1 MKEDNYDLVETDL
14 PNVGSGGMVIPLPNV
29 IDEDELL
36 DDERD
41 ALLSPLLGNTY
52 PVLPVFNA
60 VIFPCVLQ
68 AVMLTEDKQID
79 AVSNA
84 MSKGQYIVATTYIGS
99 DPDTPIT
106 PGSLAKEG
114 VLCIVEDMIHPSPDN
129 VVAIIRGIIRVHT
142 SNYTQTNPYLRC
154 RVESPLALPR
164 SERDLTKDT
173 ELFVAFNKLRYEL
186 VELVKIRHMEGAED
200 FVEALNAQNNLPF
213 LINFTPAY
221 LSLTPR
227 AKLELLKISG
237 TKHLVM
243 ELISYVRQ
251 TSELV
256 QINEKIVKQTQS
268 DMDEMQRKHFL
279 EQQIRTILEELGE
292 GDFADQTIAELR
304 EAGTKKQWSEAV
316 QKTFDRELGNLERI
330 PTQAPEY
337 SIQLQYLRLML
348 DLPWQEYSQDQFD
361 LKHAEE
367 ILNRDHFGLER
378 VKERILEHLAV
389 IKLKN
394 DLKSPILCL
403 YGPPGVG
410 KTSLGKSIAESLGR
424 KYVRISLGGLHDE
437 AEIRGHRRTYI
448 GAMCGRIIDSIKKAG
463 TSNPV
468 FVLDEIDKISSD
480 YKGDP
485 AAALLEVL
493 DPEQNVAFHD
503 NYLDIDYDLSKVL
516 FIATANTLSTISR
529 PLLDRMELIQVSGY
543 LLEEKVEIAHR
554 HLVPK
559 ELEAHGL
566 TSDQFTIDTDALT
579 YLIEGYTRESG
590 VRSLQKNL
598 AALMRKQAKRVA
610 MGQEY
615 SVQITPEIIQQDLR
629 TPPYTRDIWQDFG
642 MPGIVTG
649 LAWTEVGGEI
659 LFIES
664 STHRGKEGK
673 VTLTGNLGDVMK
685 ESAVIALD
693 YIKAHYEELQI
704 PESTFDK
711 LEIHL
716 HVPEGAIPKDGPS
729 AGITMATSLVSTLTR
744 RTVKPRIAMSGE
756 ITLTGRVLPVGGI
769 KEKILAAK
777 RAGVKTLILSKEN
790 EKDILD
796 IKPIYIEGLTFS
808 YVETIKEV
816 LDLSLND

>member
-1 MKEDNYDLVETDL
+1 MKEDKYDFVETEL

-29 IDEDELL
+29 IDEDEIL
-36 DDERD
+36 DDEHD
-41 ALLSPLLGNTY
+41 ALKVLFHNTF

-106 PGSLAKEG
+106 PSSLAKEG

-129 VVAIIRGIIRVHT
+129 VVAIIRGIIRIHT

-154 RVESPLALPR
+154 RVESPLELPH
-164 SERDLTKDT
+164 SERDLTRDT

-186 VELVKIRHMEGAED
+186 VELVKIRRMEGAED
-200 FVEALNAQNNLPF
+200 FIEALNAQNNLPF

-279 EQQIRTILEELGE
+279 EQQIRTIREELGE

-394 DLKSPILCL
+394 DLNSPILCL

-463 TSNPV
+463 TNNPV

-566 TSDQFTIDTDALT
+566 TSDQFAIDTAALT

-693 YIKAHYEELQI
+693 YIKAHCEELEI
-704 PESTFDK
+704 PENTFDK

-816 LDLSLND
+816 LDLALND

>member
-1 MKEDNYDLVETDL
+1 MKEDNYDFVETPL
-14 PNVGSGGMVIPLPNV
+14 PNVGSGGMSIPLPNV

-41 ALLSPLLGNTY
+41 VLLSRLLGSTY

-60 VIFPCVLQ
+60 VVFPCVLQ

-79 AVSNA
+79 AVNNA
-84 MSKGQYIVATTYIGS
+84 ISKGQYLVATTSIV
-99 DPDTPIT
+99 DEPDDFIT
-106 PGSLAKEG
+106 PKSLSKQA
-114 VLCIVEDMIHPSPDN
+114 VLCWVEDVIHPSPDN
-129 VVAIIRGIIRVHT
+129 VVAIIRGIIRIQT
-142 SNYTQTNPYLRC
+142 TTYTQTNPYLRC
-154 RVESPLALPR
+154 RVEFPLALPR

-186 VELVKIRHMEGAED
+186 IELVKMRRMEGAED
-200 FVEALNAQNNLPF
+200 FIEALNAQNNLPF

-227 AKLELLKISG
+227 AKLELLKISD

-251 TSELV
+251 TNELV
-256 QINEKIVKQTQS
+256 QINEKIAKQTQS

-279 EQQIRTILEELGE
+279 EQQIRTIREELGE
-292 GDFADQTIAELR
+292 SDFADQTIEELR
-304 EAGTKKQWSEAV
+304 EAATKKQWSEAV
-316 QKTFDRELGNLERI
+316 QKTFDRELSNLERI

-348 DLPWQEYSQDQFD
+348 DLPWQECSQDQFD

-367 ILNRDHFGLER
+367 VLNRDHFGLER

-394 DLKSPILCL
+394 DLKSPIICL

-503 NYLDIDYDLSKVL
+503 NYLDVDYDLSKVL

-566 TSDQFTIDTDALT
+566 TSEQFAIDTATLT

-610 MGQEY
+610 MEQEY

-816 LDLSLND
+816 LDLALND

>member
-1 MKEDNYDLVETDL
+1 MKEDNYDFVETEL

-29 IDEDELL
+29 IDENEIL
-36 DDERD
+36 DDEHD
-41 ALLSPLLGNTY
+41 ALMVLFDNTY

-129 VVAIIRGIIRVHT
+129 VVAIIRGIIRIHT

-154 RVESPLALPR
+154 RVESPLELPH
-164 SERDLTKDT
+164 SERDLTNDT

-186 VELVKIRHMEGAED
+186 IELVKMRRMEGAED

-227 AKLELLKISG
+227 AKLELLKISD

-251 TSELV
+251 TNELV
-256 QINEKIVKQTQS
+256 QINEKIAKQTQS

-279 EQQIRTILEELGE
+279 EQQIRTIREELGE
-292 GDFADQTIAELR
+292 SDFADQTIEELR
-304 EAGTKKQWSEAV
+304 EAATKKKWSEAV
-316 QKTFDRELGNLERI
+316 QKTFDRELSNLERI

-337 SIQLQYLRLML
+337 SIQLQYLRLMI

-424 KYVRISLGGLHDE
+424 KYVRISLRGLHDE

-463 TSNPV
+463 TGNPV

-503 NYLDIDYDLSKVL
+503 NYLDVDYDLSKVL

-566 TSDQFTIDTDALT
+566 TSEQFAIDTAALT

-610 MGQEY
+610 MEQEY
-615 SVQITPEIIQQDLR
+615 SVQITPKIIQQDLR

-704 PESTFDK
+704 PEDTFDK

-816 LDLSLND
+816 LDLALND

>member
-154 RVESPLALPR
+154 RVESPLELPH

-186 VELVKIRHMEGAED
+186 VELVKIRRMEGAED
-200 FVEALNAQNNLPF
+200 FIEALNAQNNLPF

-279 EQQIRTILEELGE
+279 EQQIRTIREELGE

-816 LDLSLND
+816 LDLALND

>member
-1 MKEDNYDLVETDL
+1 MKEDNYDFVETEL

-106 PGSLAKEG
+106 PSSLAKEG

-129 VVAIIRGIIRVHT
+129 VVAIIRGIIRIHT

-154 RVESPLALPR
+154 RVESPLELPH
-164 SERDLTKDT
+164 SERDLTRDT

-186 VELVKIRHMEGAED
+186 VELVKIRRMEGAED
-200 FVEALNAQNNLPF
+200 FIEALNAQNNLPF

-279 EQQIRTILEELGE
+279 EQQIRTIREELGE

-566 TSDQFTIDTDALT
+566 TSDQFAIDTAALT

-816 LDLSLND
+816 LDLALND

>member
-1 MKEDNYDLVETDL
+1 MKEDNYDFVETPL
-14 PNVGSGGMVIPLPNV
+14 PNVGTGGMSIPLPSV

-36 DDERD
+36 DDEHD
-41 ALLSPLLGNTY
+41 VLLSPLLGSTY

-60 VIFPCVLQ
+60 VVFPCVLQ

-79 AVSNA
+79 AVNIA
-84 MSKGQYIVATTYIGS
+84 ISKRQYLVATTSIV
-99 DPDTPIT
+99 DEPDDSIT
-106 PGSLAKEG
+106 PKSLSKEA
-114 VLCIVEDMIHPSPDN
+114 VLCWVEDVIHPSPDN
-129 VVAIIRGIIRVHT
+129 VVAIIRGIIRIQT
-142 SNYTQTNPYLRC
+142 STYTQTNPYLRC
-154 RVESPLALPR
+154 RVEFPLALPR

-186 VELVKIRHMEGAED
+186 IELVKMRRMEGAED
-200 FVEALNAQNNLPF
+200 FIEALNAQNNLPF
-213 LINFTPAY
+213 LIYFTPAY

-227 AKLELLKISG
+227 AKLELLKISD

-251 TSELV
+251 TNELV
-256 QINEKIVKQTQS
+256 QINEKIAKQTQS

-279 EQQIRTILEELGE
+279 EQQIRTIREELGE
-292 GDFADQTIAELR
+292 SDFADQTIEELR
-304 EAGTKKQWSEAV
+304 EAATKKQWSEAV
-316 QKTFDRELGNLERI
+316 QKTFDRELSNLERI

-337 SIQLQYLRLML
+337 SIQLQYLRLMI

-503 NYLDIDYDLSKVL
+503 NYLDVDYDLSKVL

-566 TSDQFTIDTDALT
+566 TSEQFAIDTDALT

-590 VRSLQKNL
+590 VRALQKSL

-693 YIKAHYEELQI
+693 YIKAHCEELEI
-704 PESTFDK
+704 PESTFDN

-777 RAGVKTLILSKEN
+777 RAGVKTLVLSKEN

-816 LDLSLND
+816 LDLALND

>member
-1 MKEDNYDLVETDL
+1 MKEDNYDFVETEL

-29 IDEDELL
+29 IDENEIL
-36 DDERD
+36 DDEHD
-41 ALLSPLLGNTY
+41 ALMVLFDNTY

-129 VVAIIRGIIRVHT
+129 VVAIIRGIIRIHT

-154 RVESPLALPR
+154 RVESPLELPH
-164 SERDLTKDT
+164 SERDLTNDT

-186 VELVKIRHMEGAED
+186 IELVKMRRMEGAED

-227 AKLELLKISG
+227 AKLELLKISD

-251 TSELV
+251 TNELV
-256 QINEKIVKQTQS
+256 QINEKIAKQTQS

-279 EQQIRTILEELGE
+279 EQQIRTIREELGE
-292 GDFADQTIAELR
+292 SDFADQTIEELR
-304 EAGTKKQWSEAV
+304 EAATKKKWSEAV
-316 QKTFDRELGNLERI
+316 QKTFDRELSNLERI

-337 SIQLQYLRLML
+337 SIQLQYLRLMI

-463 TSNPV
+463 TGNPV

-503 NYLDIDYDLSKVL
+503 NYLDVDYDLSKVL

-566 TSDQFTIDTDALT
+566 TSEQFAIDTAALT

-610 MGQEY
+610 MEQEY
-615 SVQITPEIIQQDLR
+615 SVQITPKIIQQDLR

-704 PESTFDK
+704 PEDTFDK

-816 LDLSLND
+816 LDLALND

>member
-154 RVESPLALPR
+154 RVESPLELPH

-279 EQQIRTILEELGE
+279 EQQIRTIREELGE

-566 TSDQFTIDTDALT
+566 TSEQFAIDTAALT

-816 LDLSLND
+816 LDLALND

>member
-173 ELFVAFNKLRYEL
+173 ELFVAFNKLRDEL

-279 EQQIRTILEELGE
+279 EQQIRTIREELGE

-816 LDLSLND
+816 LDLALND

>member
-1 MKEDNYDLVETDL
+1 MKEDNYDFVETEL

-29 IDEDELL
+29 IDENEIL
-36 DDERD
+36 DDEHD
-41 ALLSPLLGNTY
+41 ALMVLFDNTY

-68 AVMLTEDKQID
+68 AVMLTEENQID

-129 VVAIIRGIIRVHT
+129 VVAIIRGIIRIHT

-154 RVESPLALPR
+154 RVESPLELPH
-164 SERDLTKDT
+164 SERDLTNDT

-186 VELVKIRHMEGAED
+186 IELVKMRRMEGAED

-227 AKLELLKISG
+227 AKLELLKISD

-251 TSELV
+251 TNELV
-256 QINEKIVKQTQS
+256 QINEKIAKQTQS

-279 EQQIRTILEELGE
+279 EQQIRTIREELGE
-292 GDFADQTIAELR
+292 SDFADQTIEELR
-304 EAGTKKQWSEAV
+304 EAATKKKWSEAV
-316 QKTFDRELGNLERI
+316 QKTFDRELSNLERI

-337 SIQLQYLRLML
+337 SIQLQYLRLMI

-463 TSNPV
+463 TGNPV

-503 NYLDIDYDLSKVL
+503 NYLDVDYDLSKVL

-566 TSDQFTIDTDALT
+566 TSEQFAIDTAALT

-610 MGQEY
+610 MEQEY
-615 SVQITPEIIQQDLR
+615 SVQITPKIIQQDLR

-704 PESTFDK
+704 PEDTFDK

-816 LDLSLND
+816 LDLALND

>member
-1 MKEDNYDLVETDL
+1 MKEDNYDFVETDL
-14 PNVGSGGMVIPLPNV
+14 PNVGPGGMVVPLPNV
-29 IDEDELL
+29 IDENELL
-36 DDERD
+36 DDEHD
-41 ALLSPLLGNTY
+41 ALLSPLLGSTY

-129 VVAIIRGIIRVHT
+129 VVAIIRGIIRIHT
-142 SNYTQTNPYLRC
+142 STYTQTNPYLRC
-154 RVESPLALPR
+154 RVESPLELPH
-164 SERDLTKDT
+164 SERDLTRDT

-186 VELVKIRHMEGAED
+186 VELVKMRRMEGAED
-200 FVEALNAQNNLPF
+200 FIEAINAQNNLPF

-227 AKLELLKISG
+227 AKLELLKISD

-251 TSELV
+251 TNELV
-256 QINEKIVKQTQS
+256 QINEKIAKQTQS

-279 EQQIRTILEELGE
+279 EQQIRTIREELGE
-292 GDFADQTIAELR
+292 SDFADQTIEELR
-304 EAGTKKQWSEAV
+304 EASTKKKWSEAV
-316 QKTFDRELGNLERI
+316 QKTFDRELSNLERI

-337 SIQLQYLRLML
+337 SIQLQYLRLMI

-503 NYLDIDYDLSKVL
+503 NYLDVDYDLSKVL

-566 TSDQFTIDTDALT
+566 TSDQFAIDTDALT

-610 MGQEY
+610 MGQKY

-693 YIKAHYEELQI
+693 YIKAHCEELQI
-704 PESTFDK
+704 PESTFDN

-816 LDLSLND
+816 LDLALND

>member
-41 ALLSPLLGNTY
+41 ALLSPLLGNSY

-154 RVESPLALPR
+154 RVESPLELPH

-279 EQQIRTILEELGE
+279 EQQIRTIREELGE

-566 TSDQFTIDTDALT
+566 TSEQFAIDTAALT

-816 LDLSLND
+816 LDLALND

>member
-1 MKEDNYDLVETDL
+1 MKEDNYDFAETSL
-14 PNVGSGGMVIPLPNV
+14 PNVGSGGMAIPLPSV

-36 DDERD
+36 DDERE
-41 ALLSPLLGNTY
+41 ALISPLLGNTY
-52 PVLPVFNA
+52 PVLPVFNT

-68 AVMLTEDKQID
+68 AVMLTDDKQID
-79 AVSNA
+79 AVNNA
-84 MSKGQYIVATTYIGS
+84 MSKGQYIVATTAIS
-99 DPDTPIT
+99 DDPDDPIT
-106 PGSLAKEG
+106 PKSLSKQG
-114 VLCIVEDMIHPSPDN
+114 VLCYVEDVIHPSPDN
-129 VVAIIRGIIRVHT
+129 VVVILRGIIRVHT
-142 SNYTQTNPYLRC
+142 STYTQTNPYLRC
-154 RVESPLALPR
+154 RVESPLPLPR
-164 SERDLTKDT
+164 SERDLTRDT

-186 VELVKIRHMEGAED
+186 VELVKIRRMEGAED
-200 FVEALNAQNNLPF
+200 FINTINAQNNLPF
-213 LINFTPAY
+213 LINFTAAY
-221 LSLTPR
+221 LSLVPK
-227 AKLELLKISG
+227 AKLELLKISD

-243 ELISYVRQ
+243 ELITYVRQ
-251 TSELV
+251 TTELV
-256 QINEKIVKQTQS
+256 QINEKIAKQTQS

-279 EQQIRTILEELGE
+279 EQQIRTIREELGE
-292 GDFADQTIAELR
+292 GDFADQTIEELR
-304 EAGTKKQWSEAV
+304 EAATKKQWSEAV

-337 SIQLQYLRLML
+337 SIQLQYLRLMI

-361 LKHAEE
+361 LQHAEE

-566 TSDQFTIDTDALT
+566 TSDQFAIDTAALT

-590 VRSLQKNL
+590 VRTLQKSL

-693 YIKAHYEELQI
+693 YIKAHCKELEI
-704 PESTFDK
+704 PEDTFDK

-816 LDLSLND
+816 LDLALND

>member
-41 ALLSPLLGNTY
+41 ALLSPLLGNSY

-279 EQQIRTILEELGE
+279 EQQIRTIREELGE

-566 TSDQFTIDTDALT
+566 TSEQFAIDTAALT

-816 LDLSLND
+816 LDLALND

>member
-1 MKEDNYDLVETDL
+1 MKEDNYDFVETEL

-279 EQQIRTILEELGE
+279 EQQIRTIREELGE

-816 LDLSLND
+816 LDLALND

>member
-1 MKEDNYDLVETDL
+1 MKEDNYDFVETAL

-29 IDEDELL
+29 IDEDEIL
-36 DDERD
+36 DDEHD
-41 ALLSPLLGNTY
+41 AFKVLFHSTF

-60 VIFPCVLQ
+60 VLFPCVLQ

-106 PGSLAKEG
+106 PSSLAKVG

-129 VVAIIRGIIRVHT
+129 VVAIIRGVVRVHT

-154 RVESPLALPR
+154 RVESPRLLPNT
-164 SERDLTKDT
+164 ENCLTNDT

-200 FVEALNAQNNLPF
+200 FVEALNAKNNLPF
-213 LINFTPAY
+213 LINFTAAY
-221 LSLTPR
+221 LSLVYR
-227 AKLELLKISG
+227 AKLELLKIAD
-237 TKHLVM
+237 TTQLVM
-243 ELISYVRQ
+243 ELIGYVRQ

-279 EQQIRTILEELGE
+279 EQQIRTIREELGE
-292 GDFADQTIAELR
+292 GDFADQTISELR
-304 EAGTKKQWSEAV
+304 EAATKKQWSEAV

-566 TSDQFTIDTDALT
+566 TSDQFAIDTDALT

-610 MGQEY
+610 MGQKY

-693 YIKAHYEELQI
+693 YIKAHCEELEI
-704 PESTFDK
+704 PESTFDN

-816 LDLSLND
+816 LDLALND

>member
-1 MKEDNYDLVETDL
+1 MKEDNYDFVETEL

-29 IDEDELL
+29 IDEDEIL
-36 DDERD
+36 DDEHD
-41 ALLSPLLGNTY
+41 ALKVLFHNTF

-106 PGSLAKEG
+106 PSSLAKEG

-129 VVAIIRGIIRVHT
+129 VVAIIRGIIRIHT

-154 RVESPLALPR
+154 RVESPLELPH
-164 SERDLTKDT
+164 SERDLTRDT

-186 VELVKIRHMEGAED
+186 VELVKIRRMEGAED
-200 FVEALNAQNNLPF
+200 FIEALNAQNNLPF

-279 EQQIRTILEELGE
+279 EQQIRTIREELGE

-424 KYVRISLGGLHDE
+424 KYVRTSLGGLHDE

-463 TSNPV
+463 TGNPV

-693 YIKAHYEELQI
+693 YIKAHCGELEI

-729 AGITMATSLVSTLTR
+729 AGITMATSLVSTSTR

-816 LDLSLND
+816 LDLALND

>member
-1 MKEDNYDLVETDL
+1 
-14 PNVGSGGMVIPLPNV
+14 
-29 IDEDELL
+29 
-36 DDERD
+36 
-41 ALLSPLLGNTY
+41 
-52 PVLPVFNA
+52 
-60 VIFPCVLQ
+60 
-68 AVMLTEDKQID
+68 
-79 AVSNA
+79 
-84 MSKGQYIVATTYIGS
+84 
-99 DPDTPIT
+99 
-106 PGSLAKEG
+106 
-114 VLCIVEDMIHPSPDN
+114 
-129 VVAIIRGIIRVHT
+129 
-142 SNYTQTNPYLRC
+142 
-154 RVESPLALPR
+154 
-164 SERDLTKDT
+164 
-173 ELFVAFNKLRYEL
+173 
-186 VELVKIRHMEGAED
+186 
-200 FVEALNAQNNLPF
+200 
-213 LINFTPAY
+213 
-221 LSLTPR
+221 
-227 AKLELLKISG
+227 
-237 TKHLVM
+237 
-243 ELISYVRQ
+243 
-251 TSELV
+251 
-256 QINEKIVKQTQS
+256 
-268 DMDEMQRKHFL
+268 MQRKHFL
-279 EQQIRTILEELGE
+279 EQQIRTIREELGE

-816 LDLSLND
+816 LDLALND

>member
-1 MKEDNYDLVETDL
+1 MKEDNYDFVETEL

-29 IDEDELL
+29 IDEDEIL
-36 DDERD
+36 DDEHD
-41 ALLSPLLGNTY
+41 ALKVLFHNTF

-129 VVAIIRGIIRVHT
+129 VVAIIRGIIRIHT

-154 RVESPLALPR
+154 RVESPLELPH
-164 SERDLTKDT
+164 SERDLTRDT

-186 VELVKIRHMEGAED
+186 VELVKIRRMEGAED
-200 FVEALNAQNNLPF
+200 FIEALNAQNNLPF

-279 EQQIRTILEELGE
+279 EQQIRTIREELGE

-448 GAMCGRIIDSIKKAG
+448 GAMCGRIIESIKKAG
-463 TSNPV
+463 TRNPV

-566 TSDQFTIDTDALT
+566 TSDQFAIDTAALT

-693 YIKAHYEELQI
+693 YIKAHCEELEI
-704 PESTFDK
+704 PEDTFDK

-816 LDLSLND
+816 LDLALND

>member
-1 MKEDNYDLVETDL
+1 MKEDNYDFVETPL
-14 PNVGSGGMVIPLPNV
+14 PNVGSGGMSIPLPSV

-36 DDERD
+36 DDEHD
-41 ALLSPLLGNTY
+41 ILLSPLLGSTY

-60 VIFPCVLQ
+60 VVFPCVLQ

-79 AVSNA
+79 AVNIA
-84 MSKGQYIVATTYIGS
+84 ISKRQYLVATTSIV
-99 DPDTPIT
+99 DEPDDSIT
-106 PGSLAKEG
+106 PKSLSKQA
-114 VLCIVEDMIHPSPDN
+114 VLCWVEDVIHPSPDN
-129 VVAIIRGIIRVHT
+129 VVAIIRGIIGIQIT
-142 SNYTQTNPYLRC
+142 TYTQTNPYLRC
-154 RVESPLALPR
+154 RVEFPRALPR

-186 VELVKIRHMEGAED
+186 IELVKIRRMEGAED
-200 FVEALNAQNNLPF
+200 FIEALNAQNNLPF

-227 AKLELLKISG
+227 AKLELLKISD

-279 EQQIRTILEELGE
+279 EQQIRTIREELGE
-292 GDFADQTIAELR
+292 SDFADQTIEELR
-304 EAGTKKQWSEAV
+304 EASTKKKWSEAV
-316 QKTFDRELGNLERI
+316 QKTFDRELSNLERI

-337 SIQLQYLRLML
+337 SIQLQYLRLMI

-394 DLKSPILCL
+394 DLKSPKLCL

-503 NYLDIDYDLSKVL
+503 NYLDVDYDLSKVL

-566 TSDQFTIDTDALT
+566 TSEQFAIDTDALT

-590 VRSLQKNL
+590 VRSLQKSL

-610 MGQEY
+610 MEQEY
-615 SVQITPEIIQQDLR
+615 STQITPEIIQQDLR

-693 YIKAHYEELQI
+693 YIKAHCEELQI
-704 PESTFDK
+704 PEDTFDN

-729 AGITMATSLVSTLTR
+729 AGITMASSLVSTLTR

-808 YVETIKEV
+808 YVETVKEV
-816 LDLSLND
+816 LDLALND

>member
-1 MKEDNYDLVETDL
+1 MKEDNYDFVETEL

-29 IDEDELL
+29 IDEDEIL
-36 DDERD
+36 DDEHD
-41 ALLSPLLGNTY
+41 ALKVLFHNTF

-106 PGSLAKEG
+106 PSSLAKEG

-129 VVAIIRGIIRVHT
+129 VVAIIRGIIRIHT

-154 RVESPLALPR
+154 RVESPLELPH
-164 SERDLTKDT
+164 SERDLTRDT

-186 VELVKIRHMEGAED
+186 VELVKIRRMEGAED
-200 FVEALNAQNNLPF
+200 FIEALNAQNNLPF

-279 EQQIRTILEELGE
+279 EQQIRTIREELGE

-693 YIKAHYEELQI
+693 YIKAHCEELEI
-704 PESTFDK
+704 PENTFDK

-816 LDLSLND
+816 LDLALND

>member
-279 EQQIRTILEELGE
+279 EQQIRTIREELGE

-378 VKERILEHLAV
+378 VKERILELLAV

-816 LDLSLND
+816 LDLALND

>member
-1 MKEDNYDLVETDL
+1 MKEDNYDFVETEL

-154 RVESPLALPR
+154 RVESPLEIPH

-279 EQQIRTILEELGE
+279 EQQIRTIREELGE

-704 PESTFDK
+704 PEDTFDK

-777 RAGVKTLILSKEN
+777 WAGVKTLILSKEN

-816 LDLSLND
+816 LDLALND

>member
-1 MKEDNYDLVETDL
+1 MKEDNYDFVETSL
-14 PNVGSGGMVIPLPNV
+14 PNVGSGGMSVPLPSV

-36 DDERD
+36 DDEHD
-41 ALLSPLLGNTY
+41 ALMSPLLGSTY

-79 AVSNA
+79 AVNIA
-84 MSKGQYIVATTYIGS
+84 ISKGQYLVATTS
-99 DPDTPIT
+99 TVDEPDDSIT
-106 PGSLAKEG
+106 PKSLSKQG
-114 VLCIVEDMIHPSPDN
+114 VLCWVEDVIHPSPDN
-129 VVAIIRGIIRVHT
+129 VVAIIRGIIRIQT
-142 SNYTQTNPYLRC
+142 TTYTQTNPYLRC
-154 RVESPLALPR
+154 RVEFPRALPR

-186 VELVKIRHMEGAED
+186 VELVKIRRMEGAED
-200 FVEALNAQNNLPF
+200 FIEALNAQNNLPF
-213 LINFTPAY
+213 LINFTAAY

-227 AKLELLKISG
+227 AKLELLKISD

-251 TSELV
+251 TNELV
-256 QINEKIVKQTQS
+256 QINEKIAKQTQS

-279 EQQIRTILEELGE
+279 EQQIRTIREELGE
-292 GDFADQTIAELR
+292 GDFADQTIEELR
-304 EAGTKKQWSEAV
+304 EASTKKRWSDAV

-361 LKHAEE
+361 LQHAEE

-448 GAMCGRIIDSIKKAG
+448 GAMCGRIIDSLKKAG

-566 TSDQFTIDTDALT
+566 TSEQFAIDT
-579 YLIEGYTRESG
+579 
-590 VRSLQKNL
+590 
-598 AALMRKQAKRVA
+598 AA
-610 MGQEY
+610 
-615 SVQITPEIIQQDLR
+615 
-629 TPPYTRDIWQDFG
+629 
-642 MPGIVTG
+642 
-649 LAWTEVGGEI
+649 
-659 LFIES
+659 
-664 STHRGKEGK
+664 
-673 VTLTGNLGDVMK
+673 
-685 ESAVIALD
+685 
-693 YIKAHYEELQI
+693 
-704 PESTFDK
+704 
-711 LEIHL
+711 
-716 HVPEGAIPKDGPS
+716 
-729 AGITMATSLVSTLTR
+729 
-744 RTVKPRIAMSGE
+744 
-756 ITLTGRVLPVGGI
+756 
-769 KEKILAAK
+769 
-777 RAGVKTLILSKEN
+777 
-790 EKDILD
+790 
-796 IKPIYIEGLTFS
+796 
-808 YVETIKEV
+808 
-816 LDLSLND
+816 

>member
-279 EQQIRTILEELGE
+279 EQQIRTIREELGE

-704 PESTFDK
+704 PEDTFDK

-816 LDLSLND
+816 LDLALND

>member
-279 EQQIRTILEELGE
+279 EQQIRTIREELGE

-693 YIKAHYEELQI
+693 YIKAHCEELEI
-704 PESTFDK
+704 PENTFDK

-816 LDLSLND
+816 LDLALND

>member
-279 EQQIRTILEELGE
+279 EQQIRTIREELGE

>member
-1 MKEDNYDLVETDL
+1 MKEDNYDFVETDL
-14 PNVGSGGMVIPLPNV
+14 PNVGPGGMVIPLPNV
-29 IDEDELL
+29 IDENEIL
-36 DDERD
+36 DDEHD
-41 ALLSPLLGNTY
+41 ALLSPLLGSTY

-60 VIFPCVLQ
+60 VLFPCVLQ

-129 VVAIIRGIIRVHT
+129 VVAIIRGIIRIHT

-154 RVESPLALPR
+154 RVESPLELPH
-164 SERDLTKDT
+164 SERDLTNDT

-186 VELVKIRHMEGAED
+186 IELVKMRRMEGAED

-251 TSELV
+251 TNELV
-256 QINEKIVKQTQS
+256 QINEKIAKQTQS

-279 EQQIRTILEELGE
+279 EQQIRTIREELGE
-292 GDFADQTIAELR
+292 SDFADQTIEELR
-304 EAGTKKQWSEAV
+304 EAATKKKWSEAV

-337 SIQLQYLRLML
+337 SIQLQYLRLMI

-463 TSNPV
+463 TGNPV

-503 NYLDIDYDLSKVL
+503 NYLDVDYDLSKVL

-566 TSDQFTIDTDALT
+566 TSEQFAIDTAALT

-610 MGQEY
+610 MEQEY

-693 YIKAHYEELQI
+693 YIKAHCEELQI
-704 PESTFDK
+704 PEDTFDK

-816 LDLSLND
+816 LDLALND

>member
-1 MKEDNYDLVETDL
+1 MKEDNYDFVETEL

-29 IDEDELL
+29 IDEDEIL
-36 DDERD
+36 DDEHD
-41 ALLSPLLGNTY
+41 ALKVLFHNTF

-106 PGSLAKEG
+106 PSSLAKEG

-129 VVAIIRGIIRVHT
+129 VVAIIRGIIRIHT

-154 RVESPLALPR
+154 RVESPLELPH
-164 SERDLTKDT
+164 SERDLTRDT

-186 VELVKIRHMEGAED
+186 VELVKIRRMEGAED
-200 FVEALNAQNNLPF
+200 FIEALNAQNNLPF

-279 EQQIRTILEELGE
+279 EQQIRTIREELGE

-463 TSNPV
+463 TGNPV

-693 YIKAHYEELQI
+693 YIKAHCGELEI

-816 LDLSLND
+816 LDLALND

>member
-279 EQQIRTILEELGE
+279 EQQIRTIREELGE
-292 GDFADQTIAELR
+292 EDFADQTIAELR

-816 LDLSLND
+816 LDLALND

>member
-1 MKEDNYDLVETDL
+1 MKEDNYDFVETEL

-154 RVESPLALPR
+154 RVESPLELPH

-279 EQQIRTILEELGE
+279 EQQIRTIREELGE

-704 PESTFDK
+704 PEDTFDK

-816 LDLSLND
+816 LDLALND

>member
-1 MKEDNYDLVETDL
+1 MKEDNYDFVETDL
-14 PNVGSGGMVIPLPNV
+14 PNVGPGGMVIPLPNV
-29 IDEDELL
+29 IDENEIL
-36 DDERD
+36 DDEHD
-41 ALLSPLLGNTY
+41 ALLSPLLGSTY

-60 VIFPCVLQ
+60 VLFPCVLQ

-129 VVAIIRGIIRVHT
+129 VVAIIRGIIRIHT

-154 RVESPLALPR
+154 RVESPLELPH
-164 SERDLTKDT
+164 SERDLTNDT

-186 VELVKIRHMEGAED
+186 IELVKMRRMEGAED

-227 AKLELLKISG
+227 AKLELLKISD

-251 TSELV
+251 TNELV
-256 QINEKIVKQTQS
+256 QINEKIAKQTQS

-279 EQQIRTILEELGE
+279 EQQIRTIREELGE
-292 GDFADQTIAELR
+292 SDFADQTIEELR
-304 EAGTKKQWSEAV
+304 EAATKKKWSEAV

-337 SIQLQYLRLML
+337 SIQLQYLRLMI

-463 TSNPV
+463 TGNPV

-503 NYLDIDYDLSKVL
+503 NYLDVDYDLSKVL

-566 TSDQFTIDTDALT
+566 TSEQFAIDTDALT

-590 VRSLQKNL
+590 VRALQKSL

-610 MGQEY
+610 MEQEY

-693 YIKAHYEELQI
+693 YIKAHCEELQI
-704 PESTFDK
+704 PEDTFDK

-816 LDLSLND
+816 LDLALND

>member
-1 MKEDNYDLVETDL
+1 MKEDNYDFVETEL

-29 IDEDELL
+29 IDEDEIL
-36 DDERD
+36 DDEHD
-41 ALLSPLLGNTY
+41 ALKVLFHNTF

-129 VVAIIRGIIRVHT
+129 VVAIIRGIIRIHT

-154 RVESPLALPR
+154 RVESPLELPH
-164 SERDLTKDT
+164 SERDLTRDT

-186 VELVKIRHMEGAED
+186 VELVKIRRMEGAED
-200 FVEALNAQNNLPF
+200 FIEALNAQNNLPF

-279 EQQIRTILEELGE
+279 EQQIRTIREELGE

-566 TSDQFTIDTDALT
+566 TSDQFAIDTAALT

-816 LDLSLND
+816 LDLALND

>member
-279 EQQIRTILEELGE
+279 EQQIRTIREELGE

-816 LDLSLND
+816 LDLALND

>member
-1 MKEDNYDLVETDL
+1 MKKDNYDLTEIPIPNVSFGGPVLPLPSLVETSEL
-14 PNVGSGGMVIPLPNV
+14 Q
-29 IDEDELL
+29 ED
-36 DDERD
+36 
-41 ALLSPLLGNTY
+41 ANHAKKTITGKSF

-60 VIFPCVLQ
+60 VVFPNVLQ
-68 AVMLTEDKQID
+68 AVMLTEDKQIG
-79 AVSNA
+79 AVDNA
-84 MSKGQYIVATTYIGS
+84 MSKGQLLVAVTSTHEDADEEIS
-99 DPDTPIT
+99 TK
-106 PGSLAKEG
+106 SLYEVG
-114 VLCIVEDMIHPSPDN
+114 VLCIVEDVIHPSPEN
-129 VVAIIRGIIRVHT
+129 LVAILRGVVRVDID
-142 SNYTQTNPYLRC
+142 SFTQSNPYLRC
-154 RVESPLALPR
+154 RVSNPLMPVHSNRVLAH
-164 SERDLTKDT
+164 DT
-173 ELFVAFNKLRYEL
+173 ELFVAYSKLQYEL
-186 VELVKIRHMEGAED
+186 GELVHLRQMENADE
-200 FVEALNAQNNLPF
+200 FVNSLHKENNIPF
-213 LINFTPAY
+213 LVNFTAAY
-221 LSLTPR
+221 LSLVAR
-227 AKLELLKISG
+227 VKIELLRISDV
-237 TKHLVM
+237 KELVIA
-243 ELISYVRQ
+243 LIPYVRQ

-256 QINEKIVKQTQS
+256 QINEKISKQTQS

-279 EQQIRTILEELGE
+279 EQQIRTIREELGE
-292 GDFADQTIAELR
+292 SDLADQTIDELR
-304 EAGTKKQWSEAV
+304 EASTKKQWSEAV
-316 QKTFDRELGNLERI
+316 QKIFDRELGNLERI
-330 PTQAPEY
+330 PTQAPDY

-348 DLPWQEYSQDQFD
+348 DLPWQECSQDRFD
-361 LKHAEE
+361 LQHAEK
-367 ILNRDHFGLER
+367 ILNRDHFGLEL

-394 DLKSPILCL
+394 DLKAPILCL

-448 GAMCGRIIDSIKKAG
+448 GAMCGRIIDSLKKAG

-543 LLEEKVEIAHR
+543 LLEEKIEIAQR

-566 TSDQFTIDTDALT
+566 TSEQFAIDTDALT

-590 VRSLQKNL
+590 VRALQKKL

-610 MGQEY
+610 MEQEY
-615 SVQITPEIIQQDLR
+615 KVQITPEIIQQDLR

-664 STHRGKEGK
+664 STHHGKEGK

-693 YIKAHYEELQI
+693 YIKAHSEELQI
-704 PESTFDK
+704 PVDTFDK

-729 AGITMATSLVSTLTR
+729 AGITMATSLVSTLTK

-808 YVETIKEV
+808 YVETIREV
-816 LDLSLND
+816 LDLALND

>member
-1 MKEDNYDLVETDL
+1 MKEDNYDFVETPL
-14 PNVGSGGMVIPLPNV
+14 PNVGSGGMSIPLPNV

-41 ALLSPLLGNTY
+41 VLLSRLLGSTY

-60 VIFPCVLQ
+60 VVFPCVLQ

-79 AVSNA
+79 AVNNA
-84 MSKGQYIVATTYIGS
+84 ISKGQYLVATTSIV
-99 DPDTPIT
+99 DEPDDSIT
-106 PGSLAKEG
+106 PKSLAKQG
-114 VLCIVEDMIHPSPDN
+114 VLCWVEDVIHPSPDN
-129 VVAIIRGIIRVHT
+129 VVAIIRGIICVQT
-142 SNYTQTNPYLRC
+142 TTYTQTNPYLRC
-154 RVESPLALPR
+154 RVEFPRPLPR

-186 VELVKIRHMEGAED
+186 VELVKTRRMEGAED
-200 FVEALNAQNNLPF
+200 FIEAINAQNNLPF
-213 LINFTPAY
+213 LINFTAAY

-227 AKLELLKISG
+227 AKLELLKIYD

-243 ELISYVRQ
+243 ELITYVRQ
-251 TSELV
+251 TTELV
-256 QINEKIVKQTQS
+256 QINEKIAKQTQS

-279 EQQIRTILEELGE
+279 EQQIRTIREELGE
-292 GDFADQTIAELR
+292 GDFADQTIEELR
-304 EAGTKKQWSEAV
+304 EAATKKLWSEAV

-361 LKHAEE
+361 LQHAEE
-367 ILNRDHFGLER
+367 VLNRDHFGLER

-448 GAMCGRIIDSIKKAG
+448 GAMCGRIIDSLKKAG

-566 TSDQFTIDTDALT
+566 TSEQFAIDTAALT

-590 VRSLQKNL
+590 VRALQKSL

-610 MGQEY
+610 MGQKY

-693 YIKAHYEELQI
+693 YIKAHCEELEI
-704 PESTFDK
+704 PEDTFDK

-816 LDLSLND
+816 LDLALND

>member
-1 MKEDNYDLVETDL
+1 MKEDNYDFVETEL

-29 IDEDELL
+29 IDENEIL
-36 DDERD
+36 DDEHD
-41 ALLSPLLGNTY
+41 ALMVLFDNTY

-129 VVAIIRGIIRVHT
+129 VVAIIRGIIRIHT

-154 RVESPLALPR
+154 RVESPLELPH
-164 SERDLTKDT
+164 SERDLTNDT

-186 VELVKIRHMEGAED
+186 IELVKMRRMEGAED

-227 AKLELLKISG
+227 AKLELLKISD

-251 TSELV
+251 TNELV
-256 QINEKIVKQTQS
+256 QINEKIAKQTQS

-279 EQQIRTILEELGE
+279 EQQIRTIREELGE
-292 GDFADQTIAELR
+292 SDFADQTIEELR
-304 EAGTKKQWSEAV
+304 EAATKKKWSEAV
-316 QKTFDRELGNLERI
+316 QKTFDRELSNLERI

-337 SIQLQYLRLML
+337 SIQLQYLRLMI

-437 AEIRGHRRTYI
+437 AEIRGPRRTYI

-463 TSNPV
+463 TGNPV

-503 NYLDIDYDLSKVL
+503 NYLDVDYDLSKVL

-566 TSDQFTIDTDALT
+566 TSEQFAIDTAALT

-610 MGQEY
+610 MEQEY
-615 SVQITPEIIQQDLR
+615 SVQITPKIIQQDLR

-704 PESTFDK
+704 PEDTFDK

-816 LDLSLND
+816 LDLALND